1 MTITCS
7 DLLLDL
13 WVFKDTLSK
22 GQGQPFSLND
32 NSESEFLV
40 QTTSRRKF
48 DGYNFEEGCVI
59 GKNYTEI
66 TKRSRECQ
74 YIYTTL
80 YSKSKLPLKS
90 HPSLGEHATKL

>member
-1 MTITCS
+1 MFGSIIGRMG
-7 DLLLDL
+7 LQRYIL
-13 WVFKDTLSK
+13 K
-22 GQGQPFSLND
+22 GSRTESFSLND
-32 NSESEFLV
+32 NSESEFLA